1 MVYQDSYDA
10 HLLFNTEKCIIRN
23 IVDTRE
29 ENLFLM
35 EAVVFNFM
43 KDMQIIS
50 N

>member
-10 HLLFNTEKCIIRN
+10 HLLLNTKKCIIRN

-29 ENLFLM
+29 KNLFLM